1 MKFDKDKKTAG
12 QIIAEHHAKK
22 LELEDDVIEYRRL
35 MEKDILYGLNKTTNN
50 AKDHPIYANKDFYV
64 VMTKMIDPV
73 LKQPKIISWARR
85 SCPTPVYKQDVWKFI
100 RSQGRLVPLWSIP
113 DSILYNAILANSEK
127 YLLDRETEE
136 LAKAVI
142 LMESGELLQWVKK
155 ENGEKIDAV
164 IKLKEMHA

>member
-1 MKFDKDKKTAG
+1 MKFDKDKKLAG

-22 LELEDDVIEYRRL
+22 LELEDDVIEYRRM
-35 MEKDILYGLNKTTNN
+35 MEKDILFGLNKTVHN

-64 VMTKMIDPV
+64 VMTKMIDRV
-73 LKQPKIISWARR
+73 LKQPRIISWARR

-100 RSQGRLVPLWSIP
+100 RSQGKLVPLWSIP
-113 DSILYNAILANSEK
+113 DSILYNAILANSAK
-127 YLLDRETEE
+127 YLADKETED

-142 LMESGELLQWVKK
+142 LMESGELLEYAKR

-164 IKLKEMHA
+164 IKIQEMHA